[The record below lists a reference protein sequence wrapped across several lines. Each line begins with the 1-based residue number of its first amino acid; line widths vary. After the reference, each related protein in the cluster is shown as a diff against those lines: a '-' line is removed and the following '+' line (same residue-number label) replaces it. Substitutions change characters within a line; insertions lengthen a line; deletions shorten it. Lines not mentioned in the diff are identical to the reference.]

1 MVARWHGG
9 VCAWRGGGGRGW
21 WRRALRLQ
29 MSSSRSR
36 GGGVVVAV
44 MVAPCTVGAACG
56 ESSAGRRVKGVC
68 NEGEPDGSIVHDA
81 KL

>member
-1 MVARWHGG
+1 MWA
-9 VCAWRGGGGRGW
+9 
-21 WRRALRLQ
+21 ALVEEAGAAAA
-29 MSSSRSR
+29 MCWPRSR
-36 GGGVVVAV
+36 GGGVVVV